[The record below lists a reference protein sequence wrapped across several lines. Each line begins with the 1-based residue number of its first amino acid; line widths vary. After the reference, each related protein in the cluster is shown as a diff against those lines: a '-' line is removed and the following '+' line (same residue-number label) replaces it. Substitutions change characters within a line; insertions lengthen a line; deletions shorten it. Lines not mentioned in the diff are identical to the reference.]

1 MMTTIHNRISS
12 RGFSMVEVMVTLII
26 ILVGLLGIAGLQIK
40 AQVSEL
46 ESYQRAQALI
56 LMSDI
61 VDRMNINRLT
71 APCFI
76 ITTNTN
82 TGTPFIGAAG
92 SGHLGTPSCTA
103 STAAYNTQAVE
114 TLSGMDSLLKGAA
127 EVLSGS
133 SVGAMI
139 GARACISY
147 DASTEMS
154 GSPGTGLYTVIVTW
168 QGMAELLAPVN
179 MNCAV
184 GLYGSEP
191 QRRAVSTTVRMARL
205 L

>member
-1 MMTTIHNRISS
+1 MSGINRSS
-12 RGFSMVEVMVTLII
+12 SKGFSMVEVMVTLII

-61 VDRMNINRLT
+61 VDRMNINRIT
-71 APCFI
+71 APCFE
-76 ITTNTN
+76 ITSNTSN
-82 TGTPFIGAAG
+82 GTPFIGAAG
-92 SGHLGTPSCTA
+92 AGHIGTPTCTI
-103 STAAYNTQAVE
+103 STAAYNTQAVA
-114 TLSGMDSLLKGAA
+114 TLNTLDNLLKGAA
-127 EVLSGS
+127 EVLDGS

-147 DASTEMS
+147 DPATELGGVS
-154 GSPGTGLYTVIVTW
+154 GTGLYTVIVTW
-168 QGMAELLAPVN
+168 QGMSDLIAPAN

-184 GLYGSEP
+184 GLYGGELK
-191 QRRAVSTTVRMARL
+191 RRAVSTTVRFARL